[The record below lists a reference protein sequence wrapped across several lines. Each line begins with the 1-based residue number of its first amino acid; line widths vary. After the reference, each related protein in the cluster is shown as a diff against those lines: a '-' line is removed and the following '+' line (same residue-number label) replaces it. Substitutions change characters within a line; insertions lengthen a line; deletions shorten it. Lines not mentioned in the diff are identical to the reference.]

1 MAYEFTSTKYL
12 SSTSPV
18 TGYPFT
24 IAGWF
29 SISGAAQNLI
39 IVSEIAGILN
49 NSIGIFAKGNN
60 RIAGYIYTTG
70 YQEVLAT
77 GTYANNT
84 WVHACLVASSA
95 TSRTIYRDGGNSVSF
110 NNNLTLPSLGTLSI
124 GFTSVSI
131 VGSAADCAVWNTA
144 LTDAEVASLGKGFSA
159 SLIQPGNLVY
169 YAPLIRD
176 LNDIVGG
183 ATITNNGTAT
193 VSVHPRI
200 YGI

>member
-39 IVSEIAGILN
+39 IVSKDAGILN
-49 NSIGIFAKGNN
+49 NSIGIFANNN

-70 YQEVLAT
+70 YQEVFAT

-95 TSRTIYRDGGNSVSF
+95 TSRTIYRDGGNSTSF

-144 LTDAEVASLGKGFSA
+144 LTAAEVASLAKGFSA

-169 YAPLIRD
+169 YAPMIRD
-176 LNDIVGG
+176 LTDISGG
-183 ATITNNGTAT
+183 ASITNTGPAT
-193 VSVHPRI
+193 VSVNPRI
-200 YGI
+200 YGL